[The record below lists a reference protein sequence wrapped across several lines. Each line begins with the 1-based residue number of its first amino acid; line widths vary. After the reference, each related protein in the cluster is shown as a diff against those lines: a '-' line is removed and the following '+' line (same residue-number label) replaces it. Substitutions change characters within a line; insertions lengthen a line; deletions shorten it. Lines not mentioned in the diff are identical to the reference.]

1 MVDSQVNCIVYRRFF
16 SRSTAALLLC
26 AGSLLSCTGSPDPID
41 VTLRV
46 DQPLHS
52 LSSAVFTVNYSN
64 SGAEPLSSGGV
75 PACFALH
82 PGMTTGFSD
91 DGHGTLTVSVSSA
104 SSFSTPLDLAAC
116 RMLPLSEGIGHRAV
130 AHGLRVA
137 VRSAISSDG
146 SALEHSELTP
156 GDKANRRMAR
166 ADSPR
171 GPAGKGAATS
181 PRPAGLPST
190 AGSAS
195 SPAAGSRRE
204 SNASQGNGSPAT
216 RAAGSSGAAES
227 NPRVG
232 GSAGNNTANN
242 TANNT
247 DSTRQQVVRDWQ
259 REAETDRL
267 RAEEQRHN
275 AGGTLYQGQDDPGQD
290 DPGQD
295 DPGQEDDGQARDNQ
309 PQDDG
314 QDDNPAP
321 PPADPV
327 TYELR
332 LAVTTS
338 GVALGALQFEL
349 RHLGASGGF
358 VGRGG
363 SVECNGSISG
373 VMATFNNIGNGKIK
387 GAIIDIEGFPV
398 PSEVATCS
406 FRTSEDLF
414 PGSFDITVIE
424 ATDADLGGNGQ
435 SLDPFPAMAVV
446 DVRELN

>member
-1 MVDSQVNCIVYRRFF
+1 MVGSQVNCVVSRRFF

-26 AGSLLSCTGSPDPID
+26 AGSMLSCAGSPDPID
-41 VTLRV
+41 VTLSF

-52 LSSAVFTVNYSN
+52 LSAAVFTVNYFN

-82 PGMTTGFSD
+82 PGMTAGFSD
-91 DGHGTLTVSVSSA
+91 DGNGTLTVRVSSTA
-104 SSFSTPLDLAAC
+104 PFSTPLDLAAC
-116 RMLPLSEGIGHRAV
+116 RMLPLSDGIDPRAV

-137 VRSAISSDG
+137 VHSATSSDG
-146 SALEHSELTP
+146 RALEHSELAR
-156 GDKANRRMAR
+156 GDKGKRRMAM

-171 GPAGKGAATS
+171 GPTGKGAATS
-181 PRPAGLPST
+181 PRPAGLSPAS
-190 AGSAS
+190 GSAS

-204 SNASQGNGSPAT
+204 SNTSQGS
-216 RAAGSSGAAES
+216 GSSATGAAAS
-227 NPRVG
+227 SSAAASSAGVG
-232 GSAGNNTANN
+232 GNLANTGANNTANN
-242 TANNT
+242 TA
-247 DSTRQQVVRDWQ
+247 SARRHAARDWHS
-259 REAETDRL
+259 EAEADRL
-267 RAEEQRHN
+267 RAEEQRLSTGGRN
-275 AGGTLYQGQDDPGQD
+275 FAGGDNSYPGQND
-290 DPGQD
+290 G
-295 DPGQEDDGQARDNQ
+295 GQANDDQ
-309 PQDDG
+309 PPGDG
-314 QDDNPAP
+314 QDNDPAP

-373 VMATFNNIGNGKIK
+373 AMATFNNVGNGKIK
-387 GAIIDIEGFPV
+387 GAIIDIDGFPV

-414 PGSFDITVIE
+414 PGSFDMTVME

-435 SLDPFPAMAVV
+435 SLDPFPSMAVV

>member
-1 MVDSQVNCIVYRRFF
+1 MNCIVYRRFF
-16 SRSTAALLLC
+16 SKSTAALLLC
-26 AGSLLSCTGSPDPID
+26 AGSMLSCAGSPDPID
-41 VTLRV
+41 VTLRF

-52 LSSAVFTVNYSN
+52 LSSAVFTVNYFN
-64 SGAEPLSSGGV
+64 SGAEPLSSGGE

-82 PGMTTGFSD
+82 PGMTAGFSD
-91 DGHGTLTVSVSSA
+91 DGNGTLTVRVSSTA
-104 SSFSTPLDLAAC
+104 PFSTPLDLAAC
-116 RMLPLSEGIGHRAV
+116 RMLPLSDGIDHRAV

-137 VRSAISSDG
+137 VHSATSSDG
-146 SALEHSELTP
+146 RALEHSELAP
-156 GDKANRRMAR
+156 GDKGNRRMAR

-181 PRPAGLPST
+181 SRPTGLSSG

-204 SNASQGNGSPAT
+204 SNASQGSGSSAT
-216 RAAGSSGAAES
+216 RAAGSSGAAAS
-227 NPRVG
+227 N
-232 GSAGNNTANN
+232 AGDG
-242 TANNT
+242 
-247 DSTRQQVVRDWQ
+247 DSTRQQAVRDWQ
-259 REAETDRL
+259 HEAEADRM
-267 RAEEQRHN
+267 RAEEQRLN
-275 AGGTLYQGQDDPGQD
+275 TGGGNFAGGGNYYSGQDDPEQNDPGQD
-290 DPGQD
+290 D
-295 DPGQEDDGQARDNQ
+295 DGQASDNQ

-321 PPADPV
+321 PPVDPV

-358 VGRGG
+358 VGLGG

-373 VMATFNNIGNGKIK
+373 AMATFNNVGNGKIK
-387 GAIIDIEGFPV
+387 GAIIDIDGFPV

-414 PGSFDITVIE
+414 PGSFDMTVME

>member
-1 MVDSQVNCIVYRRFF
+1 MIDSQMNCVAYRRFF
-16 SRSTAALLLC
+16 SRNTTALLLC
-26 AGSLLSCTGSPDPID
+26 ASSLLSCAGSPDPID
-41 VTLRV
+41 VTLSF

-52 LSSAVFTVNYSN
+52 LSAAVFTVNYLT
-64 SGAEPLSSGGV
+64 SGAKPLSPGGV

-82 PGMTTGFSD
+82 PGMTAGFSD
-91 DGHGTLTVSVSSA
+91 DGNGKLTVRVSSTTP
-104 SSFSTPLDLAAC
+104 FSTPLDLAAC
-116 RMLPLSEGIGHRAV
+116 RMLPLSDGIDHRAV

-137 VRSAISSDG
+137 VHSATSSDG
-146 SALEHSELTP
+146 RALEHSELAR
-156 GDKANRRMAR
+156 GDKGNRRMASG
-166 ADSPR
+166 DSPR

-181 PRPAGLPST
+181 PRPTGLSSS

-204 SNASQGNGSPAT
+204 SNASQASASSAT
-216 RAAGSSGAAES
+216 RAAASSSAAAS
-227 NPRVG
+227 DSSVG
-232 GSAGNNTANN
+232 GNAGNNTANN
-242 TANNT
+242 T
-247 DSTRQQVVRDWQ
+247 DSARRQATRDWQ
-259 REAETDRL
+259 HEAEADRL
-267 RAEEQRHN
+267 RAEEQRLN
-275 AGGTLYQGQDDPGQD
+275 TGGRNFAGGDNSYPGQNDPEQNDPG
-290 DPGQD
+290 PN
-295 DPGQEDDGQARDNQ
+295 DDGQANDNQ
-309 PQDDG
+309 PPDDAQDD
-314 QDDNPAP
+314 DPAP

-373 VMATFNNIGNGKIK
+373 AMATFNNVGNGKIK
-387 GAIIDIEGFPV
+387 GAIIDIDGFPV
-398 PSEVATCS
+398 PSEIATCS
-406 FRTSEDLF
+406 FRTSEDLL
-414 PGSFDITVIE
+414 PGSFDMTVIE

-435 SLDPFPAMAVV
+435 SLDPFPGMAVV

>member
-1 MVDSQVNCIVYRRFF
+1 M
-16 SRSTAALLLC
+16 
-26 AGSLLSCTGSPDPID
+26 LSCAGSPDPID
-41 VTLRV
+41 VTLRF

-52 LSSAVFTVNYSN
+52 LSSAFFTVNYFN
-64 SGAEPLSSGGV
+64 SGAEPLSSGGE

-82 PGMTTGFSD
+82 PEMTAGFSD
-91 DGHGTLTVSVSSA
+91 DGNGTLTVRVSSTA
-104 SSFSTPLDLAAC
+104 PFSTPLDLAAC
-116 RMLPLSEGIGHRAV
+116 RMLPLSDGIDPRAV

-137 VRSAISSDG
+137 VHSATSSDG
-146 SALEHSELTP
+146 RALEHSELAR
-156 GDKANRRMAR
+156 GDKGNRRMAR

-171 GPAGKGAATS
+171 GPAGKSAATS
-181 PRPAGLPST
+181 PRPAGLSPG

-204 SNASQGNGSPAT
+204 SNTSQGSGSSAA
-216 RAAGSSGAAES
+216 RAAASSSAAAS
-227 NPRVG
+227 NARVG

-242 TANNT
+242 S
-247 DSTRQQVVRDWQ
+247 DSTPQQAVRDWQ
-259 REAETDRL
+259 SEAEADRL
-267 RAEEQRHN
+267 RAEEQRLSTGGRN
-275 AGGTLYQGQDDPGQD
+275 FAGGDNSYPGQNDPEQNDPGQN
-290 DPGQD
+290 
-295 DPGQEDDGQARDNQ
+295 DDGQANDNQ
-309 PQDDG
+309 PPDDG
-314 QDDNPAP
+314 QDNDPAP
-321 PPADPV
+321 PPVDPV

-373 VMATFNNIGNGKIK
+373 AMATFNNVGNGKIK
-387 GAIIDIEGFPV
+387 GAIIDIDGFAV

-414 PGSFDITVIE
+414 PGSFDMTVME